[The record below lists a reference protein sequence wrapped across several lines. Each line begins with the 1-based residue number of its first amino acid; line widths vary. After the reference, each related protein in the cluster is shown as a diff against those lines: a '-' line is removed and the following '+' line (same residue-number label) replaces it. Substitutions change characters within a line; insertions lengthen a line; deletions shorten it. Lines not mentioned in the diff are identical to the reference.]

1 MTKTTNKRILK
12 TSIAA
17 TTIALIGA
25 IGLTAGA
32 EAFGG
37 KGGEGRGGHGRM
49 GGLAH
54 EMMQGIDQ
62 DSNGTVTEAEV
73 ETHLLAMFATVDANS
88 DSAVTLE
95 ELKAA
100 HEARQEAK
108 AADRSA
114 DGKNADD
121 RSEKRGKRHA
131 DRQER
136 HGGERGARGMERMF
150 ERADADDNGNVS
162 EEEFKSA
169 ISTYTDNI
177 AERANRALERQEA
190 RFTELD
196 ANGDGQ
202 ISPEEYQAG
211 RDGKRGGKR

>member
-1 MTKTTNKRILK
+1 MTKSTNKRILK
-12 TSIAA
+12 TGIAA

-37 KGGEGRGGHGRM
+37 KGRDGHGRM
-49 GGLAH
+49 GGFGH

-88 DSAVTLE
+88 DGAVTLD
-95 ELKAA
+95 ELKTA
-100 HEARQEAK
+100 HEAQREAR
-108 AADRSA
+108 AADRPDGKKGDGDRGEMRGKKHA
-114 DGKNADD
+114 DGK
-121 RSEKRGKRHA
+121 KRGGGKR
-131 DRQER
+131 
-136 HGGERGARGMERMF
+136 GERGERGIERMF
-150 ERADADDNGNVS
+150 QRADADDNGNVS
-162 EEEFKSA
+162 EEEFKTA
-169 ISTYTDNI
+169 ISTFTDNI
-177 AERANRALERQEA
+177 AARANKALERQEA

-202 ISPEEYQAG
+202 ISAEEFQAG
-211 RDGKRGGKR
+211 RSGKRGGHR